1 MDWSFKVKDIQRLH
15 FEISNYCNLACPSCA
30 RETRKKNNLSL
41 NSNYLPFSLIK
52 EKFKKTDIPKIKD
65 ISFCGN
71 IDEPTIHPEIEEI
84 IKYFTTE
91 FPNAYVSLSTNGSTR
106 DVDFW
111 KRLGDIS
118 SKSNFTTIFAIDGL
132 EDTNH
137 LYRIGSSWDKIVRN
151 FRSYLSVNKA
161 KAAWQFVVFDYN
173 DHQIEE
179 AKEFSKKEG
188 FIKFSARYSGR
199 DQQNKNIN
207 VFTKGISE
215 KSNNV
220 VCKSQVQVRHIAP
233 SIFINYTGDVTPCC
247 YQDVNHYHVKL
258 ELQNIIDNYCHSLY
272 EGSLYDIIEG
282 QFFKSFSQEIFKN
295 KTCSKHCK
303 ENKTDVIV
311 KL

>member
-1 MDWSFKVKDIQRLH
+1 MTWSFKVADIQRLH
-15 FEISNYCNLACPSCA
+15 FEISNYCNLSCPSCA
-30 RETRKKNNLSL
+30 RESRKKNNLTL
-41 NSNYLPFSLIK
+41 NSNYLPFSIIK
-52 EKFKKTDIPKIKD
+52 EKFKNTDMPNVKD

-71 IDEPTIHPEIEEI
+71 IDEPTIHPELEEI
-84 IKYFTTE
+84 LKYVTKE

-111 KRLGDIS
+111 KRLGEIS
-118 SKSNFTTIFAIDGL
+118 SKTNFTTIFAIDGL

-151 FRSYLSVNKA
+151 FRSYLSVNGA
-161 KAAWQFVVFDYN
+161 KAAWQFVVFEHN
-173 DHQIEE
+173 EHQIEE

-199 DQQNKNIN
+199 DQQNKNVN
-207 VFTKGISE
+207 TFNKGISV
-215 KSNNV
+215 KLDTI
-220 VCKSQVQVRHIAP
+220 VCKSQIKVRHLAP

-247 YQDVNHYHVKL
+247 YQDINHFHVRKEL
-258 ELQNIIDNYCHSLY
+258 ENIIDSCCHSLY
-272 EGSLYDIIEG
+272 EGSLHDIIEG
-282 QFFKSFSQEIFKN
+282 DFFEALSQEIYNN

-303 ENKTDVIV
+303 ENKTDVII